1 MASPIKT
8 GSHLDS
14 ARLACEHRRRVLM
27 ALGALAISPRVAAL
41 TERSPLPTRFD
52 PARDPARDLDTAL
65 QMARTTRRR
74 VLAEVG
80 GEWCTWCHIM
90 DHFFAA
96 NPDLAKMRDA
106 NFIVLRI
113 NFSKENQNQA
123 FLARWPKVAGYPHFF
138 VLDAN
143 GRLLHSQDTSALEAT
158 KNYDPAAFRA
168 FLLEW
173 SPR

>member
-1 MASPIKT
+1 M
-8 GSHLDS
+8 
-14 ARLACEHRRRVLM
+14 LA
-27 ALGALAISPRVAAL
+27 AGPRAEAL
-41 TERSPLPTRFD
+41 TESSPLPTRFD
-52 PARDPARDLDTAL
+52 PMRDPAHDLETAL
-65 QMARTTRRR
+65 RMARATRRR

-90 DHFFAA
+90 DRFFAA
-96 NPDLAKMRDA
+96 NPDLAKIRDA

-123 FLARWPKVAGYPHFF
+123 FLARWPKVAGYPHLF
-138 VLDAN
+138 VLDAS

-158 KNYDPAAFRA
+158 KDYDPAAFRK

-173 SPR
+173 SGR

>member
-1 MASPIKT
+1 MDTKLRQMNPRCIRPA
-8 GSHLDS
+8 
-14 ARLACEHRRRVLM
+14 RRRFLAGVC
-27 ALGALAISPRVAAL
+27 ALVASQRAAAL

-52 PARDPARDLDTAL
+52 PARDPARDLETAL

-90 DHFFAA
+90 DRFFAS
-96 NPDLAKMRDA
+96 NPDLAKIRDA
-106 NFIVLRI
+106 NFIVLKI
-113 NFSKENQNQA
+113 NFSKENQNHA
-123 FLARWPKVAGYPHFF
+123 FLSRWPKVAGYPHFF

-143 GRLLHSQDTSALEAT
+143 GRLLQSQDTSVLEAA
-158 KNYDPAAFRA
+158 KDYDPIAFRA

-173 SPR
+173 SQR

>member
-1 MASPIKT
+1 MKI
-8 GSHLDS
+8 GSAFQFAGPGRVGFS
-14 ARLACEHRRRVLM
+14 RRRFL
-27 ALGALAISPRVAAL
+27 AAL
-41 TERSPLPTRFD
+41 CLLAAGERAQAATESSPLPTRFD

-65 QMARTTRRR
+65 RMARATRRR

-96 NPDLAKMRDA
+96 NPDIAKIRDA

-113 NFSKENQNQA
+113 NFSKENQNQS

-158 KNYDPAAFRA
+158 KDYDAAAFRK

-173 SPR
+173 AGR

>member
-1 MASPIKT
+1 MDTQSGLEIAR
-8 GSHLDS
+8 H
-14 ARLACEHRRRVLM
+14 ARLSRRRVLA
-27 ALGALAISPRVAAL
+27 ALCALVASPRAAAF
-41 TERSPLPTRFD
+41 TESSPLPTRFD

-65 QMARTTRRR
+65 QMARRTGRR
-74 VLAEVG
+74 VLVDVG

-113 NFSKENQNQA
+113 NFSKENENKA
-123 FLARWPKVAGYPHFF
+123 FLARWPKVAGYPHLF
-138 VLDAN
+138 VLDAS
-143 GRLLHSQDTSALEAT
+143 GRLLHSQETSVLEAA
-158 KNYDPAAFRA
+158 KDYDPAAFRA

>member
-1 MASPIKT
+1 MRPT
-8 GSHLDS
+8 
-14 ARLACEHRRRVLM
+14 RRHF
-27 ALGALAISPRVAAL
+27 VAAL
-41 TERSPLPTRFD
+41 CALLAASRAHAVTESSPLPSGFD
-52 PARDPARDLDTAL
+52 PARDPERDLETAL
-65 QMARTTRRR
+65 RIARATRRR

-90 DHFFAA
+90 DRFFAA
-96 NPDLAKMRDA
+96 NPELAKLRDA

-123 FLARWPKVAGYPHFF
+123 FLSRWPKVAGYPHFF

-143 GRLLHSQDTSALEAT
+143 GRLLQSQNTSELEAT
-158 KNYDPAAFRA
+158 NDYDPVAFRK

-173 SPR
+173 APR